1 MLGVNRS
8 RVYYKPAPQ
17 SEFNLQVMDWIDR
30 QYTDHPTTG
39 VLGMVDHIALKQK
52 VIINPKRVRR
62 LMRTMNLMAVYP
74 KPRTTL
80 PNVEHKVFP
89 FLLRRLKVIKPNQV
103 WCTDITYIRLLGGF
117 MYLIA
122 IMDLYSRYVISW
134 RLSNSMDLSFCLDA
148 LDDALRFSE
157 CEIFHSDQ
165 GSQYTS
171 PDFTKV
177 LLDRGIKVSMSGKG
191 RCFDNIVNERLWRT
205 VKYEEIF
212 LHEYADGHDLNRHL
226 ERYFDYYNFH
236 RPHRSLSGLTP
247 GMVYGSDVGLWD
259 ALNLC
264 LSSKAAGSSRLLRR
278 LTASHVIVKAD
289 ADATKQTGLIS
300 QQY

>member
-247 GMVYGSDVGLWD
+247 GMVYGSDAGLWD

>member
-1 MLGVNRS
+1 M
-8 RVYYKPAPQ
+8 PQ
-17 SEFNLQVMDWIDR
+17 NKFNLQVMDWIDR

-39 VLGMVDHIALKQK
+39 VLGMVDHIALKRK
-52 VIINPKRVRR
+52 TIVNPKRVRR
-62 LMRTMNLMAVYP
+62 LMRTMSLMAVYP

-89 FLLRRLKVIKPNQV
+89 FLLKRLTVIKPNQV
-103 WCTDITYIRLLGGF
+103 WCTDITYIKVLGGF

-122 IMDLYSRYVISW
+122 IMDLYSRHVISW
-134 RLSNSMDLSFCLDA
+134 RLSNSMDLTFCLEA
-148 LDDALRFSE
+148 LDEALRFSE

-212 LHEYADGHDLNRHL
+212 LHEYADGHDLHRHL

-247 GMVYGSDVGLWD
+247 GMIYGGDASLWHE
-259 ALNLC
+259 LNLS
-264 LSSKAAGSSRLLRR
+264 LNSKAAGSSHLLRR
-278 LTASHVIVKAD
+278 LTANHGVVKAD
-289 ADATKQTGLIS
+289 AEATKQTRLIS
-300 QQY
+300 PAY